1 MLSAKN
7 RIIKTSRRDFRV
19 NKLLFIIT
27 NLILFMNFIMQ
38 MSMRKFIT
46 YYSESVT
53 NSYTGYGLAQ
63 AGSVAIALC
72 AVFTVFTLFHE
83 LYSKPHADLVYSL
96 PSSSKE
102 RFFSKL
108 LTLLKIHILPILCWN
123 IIQFIAVL
131 LTTDIALKIVARY
144 SAVLMLTQLATSLF
158 VILAVLLSMI
168 CCGRLAEMIYTAVI
182 IAACEAALP
191 ACIYYSTIS
200 PFTVQYP
207 YDIENFV
214 TYCPAWSAFPAHLM
228 EFGYST
234 KVLLL
239 LIGSALFSALL
250 ITLLYFLYKKRDG
263 RATGKPFVFTAFRE
277 IVLILGIV
285 TVTTYVLSDPDNI
298 VLLPVVLLSYLLI
311 RIFSAKSTLTIAKF
325 VKWIAVFA
333 VYMIMIFAF
342 NFISYLCDGFAG
354 KPDLSALTDYD
365 DVWVWVQTDEDI
377 MTYTSSYK
385 NPEGR
390 KTLTKE
396 QAEQLTDIYIK
407 ALDSREKS
415 FSDYIDCLK
424 HRNLAGNFAS
434 ITLYTRNSDDIY
446 SDNNSIIDVIDI
458 DVRLTKNST
467 EQVAEEIKALDFIS
481 PEQISYL
488 ETKEFYH

>member
-1 MLSAKN
+1 MLSVKN

-27 NLILFMNFIMQ
+27 NLVLFINFIMQ

-83 LYSKPHADLVYSL
+83 LYSKPHADLAYSL
-96 PSSSKE
+96 PASAKE

-108 LTLLKIHILPILCWN
+108 LTLLKLHILPVIFWN
-123 IIQFIAVL
+123 IIQFIAIF
-131 LTTDIALKIVARY
+131 LTTDITLYMVARY
-144 SAVLMLTQLATSLF
+144 SAVLMFTELATSLF
-158 VILAVLLSMI
+158 VILAVLLCMI

-182 IAACEAALP
+182 ITVCEAALP

-214 TYCPAWSAFPAHLM
+214 TYCPAWSAISAKLM

-239 LIGSALFSALL
+239 LIGSTIFSALL

-263 RATGKPFVFTAFRE
+263 KDTGKPFIFSAYRE
-277 IVLILGIV
+277 IILILAVV
-285 TVTTYVLSDPDNI
+285 TVTTYVLSDTSNLI
-298 VLLPVVLLSYLLI
+298 LLPSLFLSYLLV
-311 RIFSAKSTLTIAKF
+311 RILSSNRKLTIVRF
-325 VKWIAVFA
+325 VKWVGIFA
-333 VYMIMIFAF
+333 VYMIVIFGVNILAYF
-342 NFISYLCDGFAG
+342 CDGFTG
-354 KPDLSALTDYD
+354 KINGSRLSDANRVCVMNSTSDGVTFHYLSDTLSK
-365 DVWVWVQTDEDI
+365 DEAMQI
-377 MTYTSSYK
+377 
-385 NPEGR
+385 
-390 KTLTKE
+390 
-396 QAEQLTDIYIK
+396 IYIYNK
-407 ALDSREKS
+407 ALDTRKKS
-415 FSDYIDCLK
+415 FADYIDHFK
-424 HRNLAGNFAS
+424 PHEIS
-434 ITLYTRNSDDIY
+434 PNSVGVA
-446 SDNNSIIDVIDI
+446 IDVYTSKD
-458 DVRLTKNST
+458 DHTN
-467 EQVAEEIKALDFIS
+467 LDFIDVS
-481 PEQISYL
+481 FEVTNAEVDNVTEKLKSLSFVEPEQTSYA
-488 ETKEFYH
+488 Y

>member
-1 MLSAKN
+1 MLSAAKRISRTSN
-7 RIIKTSRRDFRV
+7 RDLKANSLF
-19 NKLLFIIT
+19 FIIT
-27 NLILFMNFIMQ
+27 NLVLFVNYIVQ
-38 MSMRKFIT
+38 MSIRNFIT
-46 YYSESVT
+46 YYNESIT
-53 NSYTGYGLAQ
+53 NYYQGYVIAYIG
-63 AGSVAIALC
+63 VAAVALC
-72 AVFTVFTLFHE
+72 GVFTVFALFHE
-83 LYSKPHADLVYSL
+83 SYSKSHADLAYSL
-96 PSSSKE
+96 PAGAKE

-108 LTLLKIHILPILCWN
+108 CTLVKLHILPVVFWN
-123 IIQFIAVL
+123 IIQFISTIITTDLSLKILSRYAAVL
-131 LTTDIALKIVARY
+131 FLTELSTC
-144 SAVLMLTQLATSLF
+144 LF
-158 VILAVLLSMI
+158 VDLVVILCLV
-168 CCGRLAEMIYTAVI
+168 CCGRLAEVIYTAVI
-182 IAACEAALP
+182 ITACEAILP
-191 ACIYYSTIS
+191 RCIVLSSISIFSTRGS
-200 PFTVQYP
+200 D
-207 YDIENFV
+207 DIEIITDKWF
-214 TYCPAWSAFPAHLM
+214 AWSAFPAYLM
-228 EFGYST
+228 DGYSNAL
-234 KVLLL
+234 VLMLMGSSLL
-239 LIGSALFSALL
+239 SAALIC
-250 ITLLYFLYKKRDG
+250 LLYFIYKKRDG

-354 KPDLSALTDYD
+354 KPDLSVLTDYD

-390 KTLTKE
+390 KRTAVK
-396 QAEQLTDIYIK
+396 
-407 ALDSREKS
+407 KS

-424 HRNLAGNFAS
+424 NRNLAGNFAS

-467 EQVAEEIKALDFIS
+467 EQVAEEIKCPAR
-481 PEQISYL
+481 
-488 ETKEFYH
+488 

>member
-7 RIIKTSRRDFRV
+7 RIIKNSRRDFRV

-27 NLILFMNFIMQ
+27 NLVLFMNFIMQ

-46 YYSESVT
+46 YYSESST
-53 NSYTGYGLAQ
+53 NYYEGYDIAYIG
-63 AGSVAIALC
+63 VAAVALC
-72 AVFTVFTLFHE
+72 GVFTVFILFHE

-191 ACIYYSTIS
+191 GCIYYSTIS

-207 YDIENFV
+207 YDFENL
-214 TYCPAWSAFPAHLM
+214 TLYWPAWSVLPAKLM
-228 EFGYST
+228 DLGYST
-234 KVLLL
+234 KLLLL
-239 LIGSALFSALL
+239 LIGSVLISTIF

-263 RATGKPFVFTAFRE
+263 KDTGKPFVFSAYRE
-277 IVLILGIV
+277 IILILAVI
-285 TVTTYVLSDPDNI
+285 TVTTYVLSDTSNTI
-298 VLLPVVLLSYLLI
+298 LLPALLLGYLLV
-311 RIFSAKSTLTIAKF
+311 RILSSNRKLTIIRF
-325 VKWIAVFA
+325 VKWIGIFA
-333 VYMIMIFAF
+333 VYMVVIFGVNILAYF
-342 NFISYLCDGFAG
+342 CNGFTG
-354 KPDLSALTDYD
+354 KINESKLTDYNHVWALNTISD
-365 DVWVWVQTDEDI
+365 DLTVSYV
-377 MTYTSSYK
+377 SSHK
-385 NPEGR
+385 NPQS
-390 KTLTKE
+390 KNTLTKDE
-396 QAEQLTDIYIK
+396 TMQIIDIYNK
-407 ALDSREKS
+407 AFDSRKKS
-415 FSDYIDCLK
+415 ISDYMHHFKSTQNQVNIV
-424 HRNLAGNFAS
+424 S
-434 ITLYTRNSDDIY
+434 IIIRTYDSDDIY
-446 SDNNSIIDVIDI
+446 NNYDI
-458 DVRLTKNST
+458 DFIDFSLDVTKAETYKVT
-467 EQVAEEIKALDFIS
+467 EKLKSLSFIA
-481 PEQISYL
+481 PEQIYEQKSRDY
-488 ETKEFYH
+488 

>member
-7 RIIKTSRRDFRV
+7 RIINTSRRDFRV

-27 NLILFMNFIMQ
+27 NLVLFMNFIMQ

-53 NSYTGYGLAQ
+53 NSYTGYGLAE
-63 AGSVAIALC
+63 AGSAVIAVC

-96 PSSSKE
+96 PSSAKE

-158 VILAVLLSMI
+158 VILAVLLCMI

-191 ACIYYSTIS
+191 GCIYYSTIS

-207 YDIENFV
+207 YDFENF
-214 TYCPAWSAFPAHLM
+214 TLYWPAWSVLPAKLM
-228 EFGYST
+228 DLGYST
-234 KVLLL
+234 KLLLL
-239 LIGSALFSALL
+239 LIGSVLISAIF

-263 RATGKPFVFTAFRE
+263 KDTGKPFVFSAYRE
-277 IVLILGIV
+277 IILILAVI
-285 TVTTYVLSDPDNI
+285 TVTTYVLSDTSNTI
-298 VLLPVVLLSYLLI
+298 LLPALLLGYLLV
-311 RIFSAKSTLTIAKF
+311 RILSSNRKLTIIRF
-325 VKWIAVFA
+325 VKWIGIFA
-333 VYMIMIFAF
+333 VYMVVIFGVNILAYF
-342 NFISYLCDGFAG
+342 CNGFTG
-354 KPDLSALTDYD
+354 KINESKLTDYNHVWALNTISD
-365 DVWVWVQTDEDI
+365 DLTVSYV
-377 MTYTSSYK
+377 SSHK
-385 NPEGR
+385 NPQS
-390 KTLTKE
+390 KNTLTKDE
-396 QAEQLTDIYIK
+396 TMQIIDIYNK
-407 ALDSREKS
+407 AFDSRKKS
-415 FSDYIDCLK
+415 ISDYMHHFKSTQNQVNIV
-424 HRNLAGNFAS
+424 S
-434 ITLYTRNSDDIY
+434 IIIRTYDSDDIY
-446 SDNNSIIDVIDI
+446 NNDDI
-458 DVRLTKNST
+458 DFIDFSLDVTKAETYKVT
-467 EQVAEEIKALDFIS
+467 EELKSLSFIA
-481 PEQISYL
+481 PEQIYEQKSRDY
-488 ETKEFYH
+488 

>member
-1 MLSAKN
+1 MLSAAK
-7 RIIKTSRRDFRV
+7 RISKTSNRDFKA
-19 NKLLFIIT
+19 NSLFFIIT
-27 NLILFMNFIMQ
+27 NLVLFVNYIVQ
-38 MSMRKFIT
+38 MSIRNFIT
-46 YYSESVT
+46 YYNESIT
-53 NSYTGYGLAQ
+53 NYYQGYDIAYIG
-63 AGSVAIALC
+63 VAAVALC
-72 AVFTVFTLFHE
+72 GVFTVFALFHE
-83 LYSKPHADLVYSL
+83 SYSKSHADLAYSL
-96 PSSSKE
+96 PAGAKE

-263 RATGKPFVFTAFRE
+263 KDTGKPFVFSAYRE
-277 IVLILGIV
+277 IILILAVI
-285 TVTTYVLSDPDNI
+285 TVTTYVLSDTSNTI
-298 VLLPVVLLSYLLI
+298 LLPALLLGYLLV
-311 RIFSAKSTLTIAKF
+311 RILSSNRKLTIVRF
-325 VKWIAVFA
+325 VKWVGIFA
-333 VYMIMIFAF
+333 VYMIVIFGVNILAYF
-342 NFISYLCDGFAG
+342 CDGFTG
-354 KPDLSALTDYD
+354 KIDEAKLTEYNHVWALNTTTD
-365 DVWVWVQTDEDI
+365 DI
-377 MTYTSSYK
+377 TASYISSHQNPQDK
-385 NPEGR
+385 N
-390 KTLTKE
+390 TLTKDE
-396 QAEQLTDIYIK
+396 TMQIIDIYNS
-407 ALDSREKS
+407 AFDSRKKS
-415 FSDYIDCLK
+415 ISDYIHHFK
-424 HRNLAGNFAS
+424 RTQNQVNIVS
-434 ITLYTRNSDDIY
+434 IIIRTYDTDDIY
-446 SDNNSIIDVIDI
+446 NNDDI
-458 DVRLTKNST
+458 DYIDFDFNVSKAEADKVT
-467 EQVAEEIKALDFIS
+467 EKLKALSFIA
-481 PEQISYL
+481 PEQIHEQKSYN
-488 ETKEFYH
+488 Y

>member
-7 RIIKTSRRDFRV
+7 RIIKNSRRDFRV

-27 NLILFMNFIMQ
+27 NLVLFMNFIMQ

-46 YYSESVT
+46 YYSESST
-53 NSYTGYGLAQ
+53 NYYEGYDIAYIG
-63 AGSVAIALC
+63 VAAVALC
-72 AVFTVFTLFHE
+72 GVFTVFILFHE

-191 ACIYYSTIS
+191 GCIYYSTIS

-207 YDIENFV
+207 YDFENL
-214 TYCPAWSAFPAHLM
+214 TLYWPAWSVLPAKLM
-228 EFGYST
+228 DLGYST
-234 KVLLL
+234 KLLLL
-239 LIGSALFSALL
+239 LIGSVLISTIF

-263 RATGKPFVFTAFRE
+263 KDTGKPFVFSAYRE
-277 IVLILGIV
+277 IILILAVI
-285 TVTTYVLSDPDNI
+285 TVTTYVLSDTSNTI
-298 VLLPVVLLSYLLI
+298 LLPALLLGYLLV
-311 RIFSAKSTLTIAKF
+311 RILSSNRKLTIIRF
-325 VKWIAVFA
+325 VKWIGIFA
-333 VYMIMIFAF
+333 VYMVVIFGVNILAYF
-342 NFISYLCDGFAG
+342 CNGFTG
-354 KPDLSALTDYD
+354 KINESKLTDYNHVWALNTISD
-365 DVWVWVQTDEDI
+365 DLTVSYV
-377 MTYTSSYK
+377 SSHK
-385 NPEGR
+385 NPQS
-390 KTLTKE
+390 KNTLTKDE
-396 QAEQLTDIYIK
+396 TMQIIDIYNK
-407 ALDSREKS
+407 AFDSRKKS
-415 FSDYIDCLK
+415 ISDYMHHFKSTQNQVNIV
-424 HRNLAGNFAS
+424 S
-434 ITLYTRNSDDIY
+434 IIIRTYDSDDIY
-446 SDNNSIIDVIDI
+446 NNDDI
-458 DVRLTKNST
+458 DFIDFSLDVTKAETYKVT
-467 EQVAEEIKALDFIS
+467 EELKSLSFIAA
-481 PEQISYL
+481 EQIYEQKSRDY
-488 ETKEFYH
+488 

>member
-27 NLILFMNFIMQ
+27 NLVLFMNFIMQ

-46 YYSESVT
+46 YYSESAT
-53 NSYTGYGLAQ
+53 NHYEGSDLAYVGN
-63 AGSVAIALC
+63 AAIAIC
-72 AVFTVFTLFHE
+72 GIFTIFILFHE

-191 ACIYYSTIS
+191 GCIYYSTIS

-207 YDIENFV
+207 YDFENF
-214 TYCPAWSAFPAHLM
+214 TLYWPAWSVLPAKLM
-228 EFGYST
+228 DLGYST
-234 KVLLL
+234 KLLLL
-239 LIGSALFSALL
+239 LIGSVLISAII

-263 RATGKPFVFTAFRE
+263 KDTGKPFVFSAYRE
-277 IVLILGIV
+277 IILILAVI
-285 TVTTYVLSDPDNI
+285 TVTTYVLSDTSNTI
-298 VLLPVVLLSYLLI
+298 LLPALLLGYLLV
-311 RIFSAKSTLTIAKF
+311 RILSSNRKLTIVRF
-325 VKWIAVFA
+325 VKWIGIFA
-333 VYMIMIFAF
+333 VYMVVIFGVNVLAYF
-342 NFISYLCDGFAG
+342 SDGFIG
-354 KPDLSALTDYD
+354 MINSSKLTDYNFVWAVTTTD
-365 DVWVWVQTDEDI
+365 DNIEYSCLCNI
-377 MTYTSSYK
+377 
-385 NPEGR
+385 
-390 KTLTKE
+390 LTKDE
-396 QAEQLTDIYIK
+396 TMQIIDIYNRAFDTRK
-407 ALDSREKS
+407 KS
-415 FSDYIDCLK
+415 FSDYLDHFKPHEI
-424 HRNLAGNFAS
+424 S
-434 ITLYTRNSDDIY
+434 PNSVGVA
-446 SDNNSIIDVIDI
+446 IDVYTSKD
-458 DVRLTKNST
+458 DHTN
-467 EQVAEEIKALDFIS
+467 LDFIDVS
-481 PEQISYL
+481 FEVTNAEVDNVTEKLKSLSFVEPEQTSYA
-488 ETKEFYH
+488 Y

>member
-1 MLSAKN
+1 MLSVKN

-27 NLILFMNFIMQ
+27 NLVLFINFIMQ

-83 LYSKPHADLVYSL
+83 LYSKPHADLAYSL
-96 PSSSKE
+96 PASAKE

-108 LTLLKIHILPILCWN
+108 LTLLKLHILPVIFWN
-123 IIQFIAVL
+123 IIQFIAIF
-131 LTTDIALKIVARY
+131 LTTDITLYMVARY
-144 SAVLMLTQLATSLF
+144 SAVLMFTELATSLF
-158 VILAVLLSMI
+158 VILAVLLCMI

-182 IAACEAALP
+182 ITVCEAALP

-234 KVLLL
+234 KVLFLL
-239 LIGSALFSALL
+239 VGSTLFSALL

-263 RATGKPFVFTAFRE
+263 KDTGKPFVFSAYRE
-277 IVLILGIV
+277 IILILAVV
-285 TVTTYVLSDPDNI
+285 TVTTYVLSDTSNLI
-298 VLLPVVLLSYLLI
+298 LLPALLLGYLLV
-311 RIFSAKSTLTIAKF
+311 RILSSNSKLTIIRF
-325 VKWIAVFA
+325 VKWVGIFA
-333 VYMIMIFAF
+333 VYMVVIFGVNVLAYF
-342 NFISYLCDGFAG
+342 CDGFIG
-354 KPDLSALTDYD
+354 MINSSKLTDYNFVWAETTTD
-365 DVWVWVQTDEDI
+365 DNIEYSCLCNI
-377 MTYTSSYK
+377 
-385 NPEGR
+385 
-390 KTLTKE
+390 LTKDE
-396 QAEQLTDIYIK
+396 TMQIIDIYNRAFDTRK
-407 ALDSREKS
+407 KS
-415 FSDYIDCLK
+415 FSDYLDHFK
-424 HRNLAGNFAS
+424 PHQNEDSSNS
-434 ITLYTRNSDDIY
+434 INVTIESYESDDKQVTVDFIDLY
-446 SDNNSIIDVIDI
+446 FSIPKAEVEK
-458 DVRLTKNST
+458 VTK
-467 EQVAEEIKALDFIS
+467 ELKALSFINY
-481 PEQISYL
+481 EKTHYD
-488 ETKEFYH
+488 YY

>member
-27 NLILFMNFIMQ
+27 NLVLFMNFIMQ

-46 YYSESVT
+46 YYSESST
-53 NSYTGYGLAQ
+53 NYYEGYDIAYIG
-63 AGSVAIALC
+63 VAAVALC
-72 AVFTVFTLFHE
+72 GVFTVFILFHE

-191 ACIYYSTIS
+191 GCIYYSTIS

-207 YDIENFV
+207 YDFENL
-214 TYCPAWSAFPAHLM
+214 TLYWPAWSVLPAKLM
-228 EFGYST
+228 DLGYST
-234 KVLLL
+234 KLLLL
-239 LIGSALFSALL
+239 LIGSVLISTIF

-263 RATGKPFVFTAFRE
+263 KDTGKPFVFSAYRE
-277 IVLILGIV
+277 IILILAVI
-285 TVTTYVLSDPDNI
+285 TVTTYVLSDTSNTI
-298 VLLPVVLLSYLLI
+298 LLPALLLGYLLV
-311 RIFSAKSTLTIAKF
+311 RILSSNRKLTIIRF
-325 VKWIAVFA
+325 VKWIGIFA
-333 VYMIMIFAF
+333 VYMVVIFGVNILAYF
-342 NFISYLCDGFAG
+342 CNGFTG
-354 KPDLSALTDYD
+354 KINESKLTDYNQVWALNTISD
-365 DVWVWVQTDEDI
+365 DLTVSYV
-377 MTYTSSYK
+377 SSHK
-385 NPEGR
+385 NPQS
-390 KTLTKE
+390 KNTLTKDE
-396 QAEQLTDIYIK
+396 TMQIIDIYNK
-407 ALDSREKS
+407 AFDSRKKS
-415 FSDYIDCLK
+415 ISDYMHHFKSTQDQVNIV
-424 HRNLAGNFAS
+424 S
-434 ITLYTRNSDDIY
+434 IIIRTYDSDDIY
-446 SDNNSIIDVIDI
+446 NNDDI
-458 DVRLTKNST
+458 DFIDFSLDVTKAETYKVT
-467 EQVAEEIKALDFIS
+467 EELKSLSFIA
-481 PEQISYL
+481 PEQIYEQKSRDY
-488 ETKEFYH
+488 

>member
-1 MLSAKN
+1 MLSAAK
-7 RIIKTSRRDFRV
+7 RISKTSNRDFKA
-19 NKLLFIIT
+19 NSLFFIIT
-27 NLILFMNFIMQ
+27 NLVLFVNYIVQ
-38 MSMRKFIT
+38 MSIRNFIT
-46 YYSESVT
+46 YYNESIT
-53 NSYTGYGLAQ
+53 NYYQGYDIAYIG
-63 AGSVAIALC
+63 VAAVALC
-72 AVFTVFTLFHE
+72 GVFTVFALFHE
-83 LYSKPHADLVYSL
+83 SYSKSHADLAYSL
-96 PSSSKE
+96 PAGAKE

-168 CCGRLAEMIYTAVI
+168 CCGSLAELIYTALI

-263 RATGKPFVFTAFRE
+263 KDTGKPFVFSAYRE
-277 IVLILGIV
+277 IILIL
-285 TVTTYVLSDPDNI
+285 
-298 VLLPVVLLSYLLI
+298 
-311 RIFSAKSTLTIAKF
+311 
-325 VKWIAVFA
+325 AV
-333 VYMIMIFAF
+333 
-342 NFISYLCDGFAG
+342 
-354 KPDLSALTDYD
+354 
-365 DVWVWVQTDEDI
+365 
-377 MTYTSSYK
+377 
-385 NPEGR
+385 
-390 KTLTKE
+390 
-396 QAEQLTDIYIK
+396 
-407 ALDSREKS
+407 
-415 FSDYIDCLK
+415 
-424 HRNLAGNFAS
+424 
-434 ITLYTRNSDDIY
+434 
-446 SDNNSIIDVIDI
+446 
-458 DVRLTKNST
+458 
-467 EQVAEEIKALDFIS
+467 
-481 PEQISYL
+481 
-488 ETKEFYH
+488 